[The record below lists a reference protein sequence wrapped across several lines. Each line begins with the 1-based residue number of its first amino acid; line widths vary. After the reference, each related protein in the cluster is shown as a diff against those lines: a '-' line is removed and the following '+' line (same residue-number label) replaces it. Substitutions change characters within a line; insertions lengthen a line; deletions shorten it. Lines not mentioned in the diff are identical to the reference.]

1 MLQSFASTAMYL
13 EFLQQTMSRHAKDV
27 RPASL
32 ALQIRLQ
39 SSCLTH
45 KALAEFIAAILRYT
59 TCKWIY
65 SFMLMPFSQN
75 KSLWASLS
83 WQWIYSELLSTLI
96 LYHAFLTIRCA
107 KSKRN
112 LYGIST
118 NYYKWHFAS
127 GRKGHFA

>member
-1 MLQSFASTAMYL
+1 MKSAQSAISAIFLARSSYL
-13 EFLQQTMSRHAKDV
+13 MMSRAKDV

-45 KALAEFIAAILRYT
+45 KALAEFIAALLRYT

-75 KSLWASLS
+75 
-83 WQWIYSELLSTLI
+83 
-96 LYHAFLTIRCA
+96 
-107 KSKRN
+107 
-112 LYGIST
+112 
-118 NYYKWHFAS
+118 
-127 GRKGHFA
+127 